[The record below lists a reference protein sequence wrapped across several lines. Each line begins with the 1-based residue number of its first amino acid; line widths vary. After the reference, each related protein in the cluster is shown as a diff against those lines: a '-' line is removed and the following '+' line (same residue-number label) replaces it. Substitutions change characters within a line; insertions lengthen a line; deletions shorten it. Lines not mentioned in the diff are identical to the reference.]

1 LFDYFGRGEIEKGLF
16 GSNGSGWK
24 EYPEI
29 EDLLNPVHDANDGVF
44 WVSCLSVDTYQS
56 TTCGTFLHLTLS
68 LL

>member
-1 LFDYFGRGEIEKGLF
+1 MLTHFIGLLFRGEIENGLF

-44 WVSCLSVDTYQS
+44 WVSSDIS
-56 TTCGTFLHLTLS
+56 HLPINKI
-68 LL
+68 